1 MYNILKNMELV
12 QPNVGSDLRGNFK
25 EKDKY
30 LINICC
36 QNRSRDLTIMTEERE
51 RIVLC
56 GVITVEFL

>member
-1 MYNILKNMELV
+1 MY
-12 QPNVGSDLRGNFK
+12 QPNVGSDLSGNFK

-30 LINICC
+30 VLNICC
-36 QNRSRDLTIMTEERE
+36 WNGSRDLTITTEEKE